1 MISKNLWLSLLL
13 LSVALSA
20 VACAAVTTPTAVST
34 ATRVATAT
42 SAPTAT
48 RAPTATMTAAYVP
61 PTETATAKPTEIAT
75 STPMPT
81 NTLHP
86 TLTPTEMPTVSP
98 DDPNRA
104 SRIDGQPHNIAAKSA
119 LWYAFDYAI
128 NHMTGKRTLL
138 TIALVNGNN
147 SGVDFEVYAPEN
159 ISEWWNNHPT
169 GRGTVY
175 MIDCATGQP
184 SETGE
189 CQSTD
194 LIWQGDFGADG
205 TYYVRVVNTN
215 NSQISYLLTI
225 QSTIP

>member
-1 MISKNLWLSLLL
+1 MLPKNLWLSLLL
-13 LSVALSA
+13 LSVVLSA
-20 VACAAVTTPTAVST
+20 VACAAVPTPTAVSAATRVPT
-34 ATRVATAT
+34 ATRTPA
-42 SAPTAT
+42 AT
-48 RAPTATMTAAYVP
+48 RAPTATMTATDIP
-61 PTETATAKPTEIAT
+61 PTETPTAKPTETAT

-81 NTLHP
+81 NTPHP
-86 TLTPTEMPTVSP
+86 TLIPTEMPTVSP

-119 LWYAFDYAI
+119 LWYAFDYTI
-128 NHMTGKRTLL
+128 NHMTGKRSLL
-138 TIALVNGNN
+138 TITLVNGNN

-159 ISEWWNNHPT
+159 ISEWWKNHPT

-189 CQSTD
+189 CQSPD
-194 LIWQGDFGADG
+194 LTWQGDFGADG
-205 TYYVRVVNTN
+205 TYYVRVINTN

-225 QSTIP
+225 QSATP